1 MTLDTNKCKGLP
13 MGVRNRKRKILFF
26 IRWMIKTSLE

>member
-13 MGVRNRKRKILFF
+13 MGFRNRKRTILTKI
-26 IRWMIKTSLE
+26 IRWFV